1 MAQYGLLEVHNGENA
16 QVDIVFLHGLRGDR
30 EKAWTKNGVIWPK
43 DLLPDDIPASR
54 IFLFGYDTNITS
66 AGRSGV
72 SKTEI
77 HGDAEDVCAKLAAER
92 LSTQTVDRPIILVAH
107 SLGGLVAAQILV
119 HGEHK
124 PENSAEASIARNV
137 RGMIFLGTPFRG
149 SSVAKPAEVVR
160 RVLNLFKVDTQQQTL
175 KLLGVDSERLDELT
189 RAFPE
194 ILNKRRSSKDT
205 NYRIDAFFFYETL
218 KTKWGIGS
226 IQV

>member
-1 MAQYGLLEVHNGENA
+1 
-16 QVDIVFLHGLRGDR
+16 
-30 EKAWTKNGVIWPK
+30 
-43 DLLPDDIPASR
+43 
-54 IFLFGYDTNITS
+54 
-66 AGRSGV
+66 
-72 SKTEI
+72 
-77 HGDAEDVCAKLAAER
+77 
-92 LSTQTVDRPIILVAH
+92 
-107 SLGGLVAAQILV
+107 
-119 HGEHK
+119 
-124 PENSAEASIARNV
+124 
-137 RGMIFLGTPFRG
+137 MIFLGTPFRG